1 MPFDPGTAVPFP
13 LDFGSS
19 FAEEFLL
26 HPDFRIIAGFLLG
39 WVFWSGISYACRS
52 QFFQLIGRIVWNFL
66 RGMRSNPSE
75 LSDVEAQAA
84 RNVEKQSQR
93 RFSQLS
99 AIHRISN
106 EAALTFTLNLCF
118 AFAGFAEFCSLLV
131 YDRNGETACAF
142 TIAWGSMAAQSARLI
157 GLLMLVLRLNH
168 RGVSNVEF
176 YCLCTALVVG
186 LSFFLS
192 ATCFLHID
200 SDENRWVPTAI
211 LSSAGFIVLES
222 YMIVRFLGWDAYKTG
237 FKAMLAKSVN
247 MQVGRGCSLLLL
259 DVLTVVPN
267 AATINQLTQFVPF
280 SIAALIVLGVFNHD
294 VQERYAIPGSRV
306 GVVGSNMPSPQVL
319 NGDNNKDNSFIVFDS
334 PEPPPAPIG
343 RPSERQTLVV
353 PTSAPPRIGDASVF
367 AEHQTRQILPFQV
380 QYAEQL
386 ERHLHTG
393 PIVAPIRPKR
403 QRPRVQV
410 VIEDMEPPPSDS
422 KAVPSI
428 IGSDII
434 RMSSAATSD
443 SKKQWSPGSNPTP
456 TDYTV
461 SRSGSSSVAT
471 PTTTIRTPTTTRDST
486 LSMLAPSHTR
496 SVSSGSRMILSA
508 ASSRQPSRRK
518 IRSPGDTTSKLP
530 WRSAPRTSFAS
541 AKTFGAREEL
551 PIVVEGQSSSGSRR
565 TSRGSAIT
573 KHTVIS
579 RPHSLRGSGST
590 SPQRSRFGKQ
600 LPSLPSDSRPS
611 SSRHLAVPESRR
623 STVGLPASP
632 ASFKSIRP
640 SSEYIVRTPTTPK
653 VPTPE
658 LPSPALP
665 TSTLPMPSSPPSG
678 AYERA
683 QGTGR
688 LRGPRSPPISSSV
701 PNLVSGWPVSELGL
715 REERRRSIS
724 YPALPPLTLGSASLQ
739 HVASIRR

>member
-1 MPFDPGTAVPFP
+1 
-13 LDFGSS
+13 
-19 FAEEFLL
+19 
-26 HPDFRIIAGFLLG
+26 
-39 WVFWSGISYACRS
+39 
-52 QFFQLIGRIVWNFL
+52 
-66 RGMRSNPSE
+66 
-75 LSDVEAQAA
+75 
-84 RNVEKQSQR
+84 
-93 RFSQLS
+93 
-99 AIHRISN
+99 
-106 EAALTFTLNLCF
+106 
-118 AFAGFAEFCSLLV
+118 
-131 YDRNGETACAF
+131 
-142 TIAWGSMAAQSARLI
+142 
-157 GLLMLVLRLNH
+157 
-168 RGVSNVEF
+168 
-176 YCLCTALVVG
+176 
-186 LSFFLS
+186 
-192 ATCFLHID
+192 
-200 SDENRWVPTAI
+200 
-211 LSSAGFIVLES
+211 
-222 YMIVRFLGWDAYKTG
+222 
-237 FKAMLAKSVN
+237 MLAKSVN

-267 AATINQLTQFVPF
+267 AATINQLVQFVPF
-280 SIAALIVLGVFNHD
+280 SVAALIVLGTRHSILYNIEHHFDLCTGVFNHD
-294 VQERYAIPGSRV
+294 VQEQYAIPGSRV
-306 GVVGSNMPSPQVL
+306 VTFAIPPVPTPLPTPRPTPHPPTSQGVVGSTMPTPQL
-319 NGDNNKDNSFIVFDS
+319 NGYNNKDNSVIVFDS

-343 RPSERQTLVV
+343 RPSERRTLVV

-403 QRPRVQV
+403 QRPRVRV

-486 LSMLAPSHTR
+486 MSMLAHSHTR
-496 SVSSGSRMILSA
+496 PVSSGSRMILS

-565 TSRGSAIT
+565 TSRGSAMT
-573 KHTVIS
+573 KYAVIG
-579 RPHSLRGSGST
+579 RPHSLRGSGSA

-600 LPSLPSDSRPS
+600 LPSIPSDSRPS
-611 SSRHLAVPESRR
+611 SSRHLAVPDSRR

-632 ASFKSIRP
+632 ASSKSIRP

-653 VPTPE
+653 VSTPE

-665 TSTLPMPSSPPSG
+665 MSTLPMPSSPPPGG

-715 REERRRSIS
+715 REERRRSSS

-739 HVASIRR
+739 HAASIRR